1 MCCLINNPINSYEL
15 ASVTLLKNDLHKGP
29 RCGQE
34 HATHQTELERRLKLC
49 LSLALVV
56 LSAWIALPPDSDP
69 GFSDPSFL
77 QGSVYE
83 EPALRT
89 TLRWSL
95 IVWHSGSLPGIAFSI
110 IWASFPFSLSL
121 VCVFILCIS
130 LFLPISHHRPR
141 VWTLWSQGS
150 FLSLLFTM
158 GLAHSVWSVQSCWWN
173 DSESVC
179 ISPASGEGFF
189 FSLKLDSTKQI
200 LSWGGMT

>member
-34 HATHQTELERRLKLC
+34 HVTHQTELERRLKLC

-89 TLRWSL
+89 TLR
-95 IVWHSGSLPGIAFSI
+95 
-110 IWASFPFSLSL
+110 
-121 VCVFILCIS
+121 
-130 LFLPISHHRPR
+130 
-141 VWTLWSQGS
+141 
-150 FLSLLFTM
+150 
-158 GLAHSVWSVQSCWWN
+158 
-173 DSESVC
+173 
-179 ISPASGEGFF
+179 
-189 FSLKLDSTKQI
+189 
-200 LSWGGMT
+200 

>member
-1 MCCLINNPINSYEL
+1 MWAETCHTP
-15 ASVTLLKNDLHKGP
+15 
-29 RCGQE
+29 
-34 HATHQTELERRLKLC
+34 ELERRLKLC

-56 LSAWIALPPDSDP
+56 LSAWISLPPDSDP

-77 QGSVYE
+77 QGLVYE

-89 TLRWSL
+89 TLRWSW
-95 IVWHSGSLPGIAFSI
+95 IVWHPGNLPGIAFSI

-130 LFLPISHHRPR
+130 LFLPISHHCPR

-150 FLSLLFTM
+150 FLCLLFTM

-173 DSESVC
+173 DSESVR
-179 ISPASGEGFF
+179 IFPASREGFSF
-189 FSLKLDSTKQI
+189 PLNWIQPSKF
-200 LSWGGMT
+200 